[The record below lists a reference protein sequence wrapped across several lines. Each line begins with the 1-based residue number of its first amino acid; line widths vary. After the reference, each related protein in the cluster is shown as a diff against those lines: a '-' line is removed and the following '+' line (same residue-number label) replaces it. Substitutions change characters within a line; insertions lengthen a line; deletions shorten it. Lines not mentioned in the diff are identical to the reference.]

1 MTGGGI
7 LWVVCQL
14 GVAGA
19 AAVVCFFIL
28 VLIEVDEP
36 KKLTID
42 VLPAVRLVAMSG
54 TSTIST

>member
-1 MTGGGI
+1 
-7 LWVVCQL
+7 VVCQL
-14 GVAGA
+14 VVVAGA
-19 AAVVCFFIL
+19 AGVVVCFVIL

>member
-1 MTGGGI
+1 M
-7 LWVVCQL
+7 VCQL
-14 GVAGA
+14 VVAGA
-19 AAVVCFFIL
+19 AVVVVCFFIL